1 MQPNTATLKFI
12 IKFYLINITTF
23 VVVFV
28 NIPYKFLSNNR
39 NTIKLNNINL
49 FLCERKY
56 FFCGVRFS
64 FLVYLLYHCELTT
77 PLLRMK
83 PLNSPKGFLYS
94 GRILSKGHTMNIYTV
109 TGQIVKTDLIKDN
122 VSSYDIPQGIYI
134 VELSSTNGKSA
145 KKVQVRQ
152 QCFFNWIFHNR
163 ADADYLQVCICF
175 FRLRT
180 QLVYLG
186 GELSDLRG
194 KFSDLR
200 TRMFDLRTRMFDL
213 VGELS
218 DLGARMIDIKTRKF
232 DLRTRTF
239 DLRART

>member
-1 MQPNTATLKFI
+1 MITHPFYFDIEAGKTNNTFSFLFWNVRQLYIFVFHCLKTTYKDNFCVCNR
-12 IKFYLINITTF
+12 YLE
-23 VVVFV
+23 
-28 NIPYKFLSNNR
+28 P
-39 NTIKLNNINL
+39 L

-77 PLLRMK
+77 PILRMK

-145 KKVQVRQ
+145 KKVQVR
-152 QCFFNWIFHNR
+152 
-163 ADADYLQVCICF
+163 
-175 FRLRT
+175 
-180 QLVYLG
+180 
-186 GELSDLRG
+186 
-194 KFSDLR
+194 
-200 TRMFDLRTRMFDL
+200 
-213 VGELS
+213 
-218 DLGARMIDIKTRKF
+218 
-232 DLRTRTF
+232 
-239 DLRART
+239 